1 MRVYSRVVA
10 TLTIAIALTIGSH
23 PTLRANDVGAWTP
36 EFAFK
41 VKRVS
46 FVRPSPDGRHVAYV
60 VGTAAMDGEKS
71 EWISQIWVAD
81 ADGRNAVQLT
91 RGDKSSTVPAWSP
104 DSRWIA
110 FVSARSADKDA
121 KDAKAN
127 LWRIRIDGGEAER
140 LTEEKGGA
148 ATPRWSPDGRRIALL
163 LTDAR
168 SDDEEKADKE
178 KRDARVVGEDVK
190 RIRLAV
196 VAVEKDGDG
205 KRPVR
210 RLTTGEPSVGNVEGP
225 GHFDWSPDG
234 KWIAFDHQPT
244 ALIDD
249 WTKGDISLV
258 EVESG
263 AVTPL
268 ATTPAAESNP
278 SFSPDGRWVA
288 YEASDVPVRWGGASR
303 IQVVPVGGGA
313 PRALA
318 ATFDER
324 PDLLGWTADGTRV
337 IVSET
342 RGTVGRLAALPRDG
356 GAATDITPVDTT
368 VDTASLNDSRTRV
381 GFTSQAP
388 DRAPEAFVA
397 DVPVGRIDATA
408 GTAAKDRPRAAG
420 TTTAWTPVQV
430 SHAQDLPSV
439 ALGRTEVV
447 SWTAP
452 DGKTIEGLLT
462 YPVAYRAGTR
472 VPLVVMVHGGPTG
485 VFVRSY
491 TGAPSPYSVAGFAT
505 HGFAVLRCN
514 VRGSGGY
521 GREFRYANY
530 KDWGGGDYKDILS
543 GVDALVAKGVADPD
557 RLGIMG
563 WSYGGYMT
571 SWVITQ
577 TRRFK
582 AASVGAGVTNLMSF
596 TGTADIPSFIP
607 DYFGGEYWDAF
618 DTWRAHSA
626 MFNVKGVTTPTL
638 IQHGESDRRV
648 PISQG
653 YELYN
658 ALKRQGVTTKMVVY
672 PRQPHGIQEPK
683 LMLDAMTRN
692 LQWFDLYVLGRNAS
706 ARN

>member
-1 MRVYSRVVA
+1 MRMTSRLVFA
-10 TLTIAIALTIGSH
+10 IAIVSAIG
-23 PTLRANDVGAWTP
+23 PVTALRANGPEAWTP

-46 FVRPSPDGRHVAYV
+46 LVRPAPDGRHVAFV
-60 VGTAAMDGEKS
+60 VAAAAMDGEKS
-71 EWISQIWVAD
+71 EWVSQVWVAD
-81 ADGRNAVQLT
+81 ADGKNAVQLT
-91 RGDKSSTVPAWSP
+91 RGEKSSTAPTWSP
-104 DSRWIA
+104 DGQWIA
-110 FVSARSADKDA
+110 FVSARGPD

-127 LWRIRIDGGEAER
+127 VWRIRIDGGEAEV
-140 LTEEKGGA
+140 LTDEKGGA
-148 ATPRWSPDGRRIALL
+148 ATPRFSPDGRRIAFL

-168 SDDEEKADKE
+168 SDEEEKAAKE
-178 KRDARVVGEDVK
+178 KRDWRVVGEDVK

-196 VAVEKDGDG
+196 IPTEKDADG
-205 KRPVR
+205 KRALR
-210 RLTTGEPSVGNVEGP
+210 RLTSGETSVGNVEGP

-234 KWIAFDHQPT
+234 KWIAFDHQST
-244 ALIDD
+244 ALVDD

-258 EVESG
+258 EVETG
-263 AVTPL
+263 TVRPL
-268 ATTPAAESNP
+268 VATAAAEADP
-278 SFSPDGRWVA
+278 FFSPDGRSVA

-303 IQVVPVGGGA
+303 IQVVPVAGGT

-324 PDLLGWTADGTRV
+324 PDLLGWTQDGTRV

-342 RGTVGRLAALPRDG
+342 RQTVGRLAALPADG
-356 GAATDITPVDTT
+356 GAGADITPADMT
-368 VDTASLNDSRTRV
+368 VDTAALGGSRGSV

-397 DVPVGRIDATA
+397 DVPVGGISVTTTTGAAKRTSAPR
-408 GTAAKDRPRAAG
+408 TAA
-420 TTTAWTPVQV
+420 AWAPVQV
-430 SHAQDLPSV
+430 SHVQDLPPV

-447 SWTAP
+447 SWKAP
-452 DGKTIEGLLT
+452 DGKPIEGLLT
-462 YPVAYRAGTR
+462 YPVGYAAGAR

-530 KDWGGGDYKDILS
+530 KDWGGGDYQDILS
-543 GVDALVAKGVADPD
+543 GVDALIAKGVADPD

-577 TRRFK
+577 TKRFK

-607 DYFGGEYWDAF
+607 DYFGGEYWDTF
-618 DTWRAHSA
+618 DTWRARSA

-692 LQWFDLYVLGRNAS
+692 LEWFDRFVLGRAAA

>member
-1 MRVYSRVVA
+1 MRVTLRLVA
-10 TLTIAIALTIGSH
+10 AIAIATAIAPLT
-23 PTLRANDVGAWTP
+23 TLRANGPEAWTP

-46 FVRPSPDGRHVAYV
+46 LVRPSPDGRHVAFV
-60 VGTAAMDGEKS
+60 VGTAAMEGERS
-71 EWISQIWVAD
+71 EWVSQVWVAD
-81 ADGRNAVQLT
+81 ADGKNAVQLT
-91 RGDKSSTVPAWSP
+91 RGEKSSTAPTWSP
-104 DSRWIA
+104 DSQWIA
-110 FVSARSADKDA
+110 FTSARGPD

-127 LWRIRIDGGEAER
+127 LWRIRIDGGEAEA
-140 LTEEKGGA
+140 LTDDKGGA
-148 ATPRWSPDGRRIALL
+148 ATPRWSPDGRRIAFL

-168 SDDEEKADKE
+168 SDEEEKAAKE

-196 VAVEKDGDG
+196 IPAEKDADG
-205 KRPVR
+205 KRPLR
-210 RLTTGEPSVGNVEGP
+210 RLTSGDTSVGNVEGP

-234 KWIAFDHQPT
+234 KWIAFDHQPS
-244 ALIDD
+244 ALVDD
-249 WTKGDISLV
+249 WPKGDISLV
-258 EVESG
+258 EVETG
-263 AVTPL
+263 AVRAL
-268 ATTPAAESNP
+268 VATAAAEANP
-278 SFSPDGRWVA
+278 SFSPDGRSIA

-303 IQVVPVGGGA
+303 IDVVPVAGGA

-324 PDLLGWTADGTRV
+324 PDLLGWTQDGTRV

-342 RGTVGRLAALPRDG
+342 RGTIGRLTALAVDG
-356 GAATDITPVDTT
+356 GAGADITPADMT
-368 VDTASLNDSRTRV
+368 VDTAALGASRGLV

-397 DVPVGRIDATA
+397 EVPVGRVSVTTTGAAKRTSA
-408 GTAAKDRPRAAG
+408 PRTAA
-420 TTTAWTPVQV
+420 AWAPVPV
-430 SHAQDLPSV
+430 SHVQDLPPV

-447 SWTAP
+447 SWKAP
-452 DGKTIEGLLT
+452 DGKAIEGLLT
-462 YPVAYRAGTR
+462 YPVGYAAGAR

-485 VFVRSY
+485 VFARSY

-530 KDWGGGDYKDILS
+530 KDWGGGDYQDILS

-577 TRRFK
+577 TKRFK

-607 DYFGGEYWDAF
+607 DYFGGEYWDTF
-618 DTWRAHSA
+618 DTWRARSA
-626 MFNVKGVTTPTL
+626 MFQVKGVTTPTL

-692 LQWFDLYVLGRNAS
+692 LEWFDLYVLGRAAS
-706 ARN
+706 ASN